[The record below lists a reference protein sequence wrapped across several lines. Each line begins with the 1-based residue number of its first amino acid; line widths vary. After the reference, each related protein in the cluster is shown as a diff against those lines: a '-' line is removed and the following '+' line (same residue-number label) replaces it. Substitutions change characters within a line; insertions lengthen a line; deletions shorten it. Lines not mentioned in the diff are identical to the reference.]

1 MNSFIKRQLLRA
13 RIYIIFDAKKRS
25 NYIVRKNVFYKA
37 GKNLHFQPRKIP
49 SEPKLIKFGDN
60 VIVGSGTT
68 FITHDFVHEVLN
80 KMDIGWFNYYAGPI
94 EVGNNVFIGGNTT
107 ILPNIKIGSNV
118 IIGAGSVVTKDVSDG
133 TIVAGNPAK
142 VIGTFDEYIEKRRK
156 INDTLIN
163 SENIEEIWDKFR
175 QEKETKK

>member
-25 NYIVRKNVFYKA
+25 NYIVKKNIFYSV

-60 VIVGSGTT
+60 VVVGSGTT

-80 KMDIGWFNYYAGPI
+80 QMNIGWYNYYAAPI
-94 EVGNNVFIGGNTT
+94 EVGNNVFIGGNST
-107 ILPNIKIGSNV
+107 ILPNVKIGSNV
-118 IIGAGSVVTKDVSDG
+118 IIGAGSIVTKDVSDG
-133 TIVAGNPAK
+133 KVVAGNPAK
-142 VIGTFDEYIEKRRK
+142 VIGTFDEYLEKRKK
-156 INDTLIN
+156 INDNLIN
-163 SENIEEIWDKFR
+163 SEDLEKMWNKFNE
-175 QEKETKK
+175 EKENN